1 MTTFRTIPNK
11 MTAADWQALSK
22 EIDEDERMFG
32 GKKARKSTDEYSKH
46 VAIEGD
52 HRRFV

>member
-11 MTAADWQALSK
+11 MTAEEWQALSK

-32 GKKARKSTDEYSKH
+32 GKKARKSTDEFEKH
-46 VAIEGD
+46 M
-52 HRRFV
+52 RFECRQSNFV